1 MSPNAYGTVQLLRH
15 QHPRS
20 ARRYAN
26 LFAAYAD
33 NRIGIVIMN
42 SEANTFPLD
51 TPSLDEFRQLLRK
64 HLVLVCQLRLASKDF
79 GDLSALPKDHIAAAL
94 VMQEASRELHGIH
107 EKLHEW
113 YVHQGNTAKGL
124 AAPVAE
130 PVASSPRVSL
140 VLKEYALDRKVNV
153 IRVLRQVVP
162 GFSLTKAKA
171 LVERELPT
179 HIADGLAPEEA
190 EAMREKFEAAGAVC
204 RISG

>member
-1 MSPNAYGTVQLLRH
+1 MS
-15 QHPRS
+15 
-20 ARRYAN
+20 
-26 LFAAYAD
+26 
-33 NRIGIVIMN
+33 
-42 SEANTFPLD
+42 SEANTFQAG

-79 GDLSALPKDHIAAAL
+79 GDLSTLPKDHVAAAL
-94 VMQEASRELHGIH
+94 VVQEASRELHGLH
-107 EKLHEW
+107 DKLHEW
-113 YVHQGNTAKGL
+113 YARQNDIPKAI
-124 AAPVAE
+124 AAPAIE
-130 PVASSPRVSL
+130 SAASSPGVSL

-190 EAMREKFEAAGAVC
+190 EAMREKFEAAGAIC
-204 RISG
+204 RIAQ